1 MLLVP
6 KLSSSTSSMPSDDQH
21 RLFRRK
27 GGGGGAAG
35 GHGGGKGGGKGGSS
49 SSKGSSRA
57 SDVAKKHGAS
67 GAFLNSRSS
76 RPFHIPGIKSQF
88 MAYADGGGKPTVL
101 KSDSAFI
108 GRQAGGGSRSS
119 IYGTSHFGSG
129 YPYGGYGLFVS
140 SRPFPFGFVPVPV
153 SHGYYGGDEYLN
165 MNDTLR
171 PGGHLVTAIIHPS
184 YNSSSAT
191 FRLTGDNS
199 SVTTVFDALVANCSV
214 ANSSSAIT
222 PFSPS
227 VTTWPLPEQV
237 VQYYRASSFALSLDN
252 YNNMATLLAN
262 APVSNDS
269 SLPQIPDTPLPLG
282 LNTTPLQCINTTI
295 GASVPL
301 ADVNPGSK
309 FSSAE
314 IAGIVFGSVAG
325 AVLLCCLVSC
335 CCSKMKGEKPSKH
348 EKTKYNRF
356 EIVNTR

>member
-1 MLLVP
+1 MTLVP
-6 KLSSSTSSMPSDDQH
+6 KLPSSLSSMSSHDQQ

-27 GGGGGAAG
+27 GGGGG

-49 SSKGSSRA
+49 SSKGSARA
-57 SDVAKKHGAS
+57 SGVAKKHGAS
-67 GAFLNSRSS
+67 EAFLNSRSS
-76 RPFHIPGIKSQF
+76 QPFNIPGINSRF
-88 MAYADGGGKPTVL
+88 MAYANGGGNPTVL

-129 YPYGGYGLFVS
+129 YPYGGYGSFVS
-140 SRPFPFGFVPVPV
+140 SRPFPYVFVPVPV

-165 MNDTLR
+165 MNQTLR
-171 PGGHLVTAIIHPS
+171 PGGNLIIAIVHPS

-191 FRLTGDNS
+191 FRLIGDNS

-227 VTTWPLPEQV
+227 VTMWPLPEQV

-252 YNNMATLLAN
+252 YNNTATLLAN
-262 APVSNDS
+262 APASNDS
-269 SLPQIPDTPLPLG
+269 SLPQIPDTPLPPG
-282 LNTTPLQCINTTI
+282 LNTTLLQCINTTI

-301 ADVNPGSK
+301 ADVDSGSK
-309 FSSAE
+309 FSSAA
-314 IAGIVFGSVAG
+314 IVGIVFGSAAG
-325 AVLLCCLVSC
+325 IVLLSCLVYC
-335 CCSKMKGEKPSKH
+335 CCSKMKSKKPSKH
-348 EKTKYNRF
+348 KNQ
-356 EIVNTR
+356 V